1 MRIIFMGTPEFA
13 VPTLELLHKH
23 HEIIAVITA
32 PDKIGGRGHQ
42 LLQSDVKKWAHNHQL
57 KILQPKNLKSK
68 TFLQELKLL
77 NADLQIVVAF
87 RMLPEEVWSSPKYG
101 TYNLHGSLL
110 PKYRGAAPIQRA
122 IMAGENSTGV
132 TVFKL
137 KHDIDTGDILIQEK
151 IPIHPDE
158 NCGEL
163 YDRMKIVGAKLVLEA
178 VSLIEQNQVHFTKQ
192 IDELACPAPKIL
204 AQDLEINWLQPSKKI
219 HNQIRALSPYPG
231 AVTHYLGKS
240 YKIFKSNISSER
252 SSNLSG
258 QWIINKHSLTIG
270 TLDFMLDILEIQ
282 MEGKRRMNIQEF
294 LNGWKS

>member
-1 MRIIFMGTPEFA
+1 MGTPEFA

-42 LLQSDVKKWAHNHQL
+42 LLQSDVKKWAFQHQL

-68 TFLQELKLL
+68 TFLQELKHL

-87 RMLPEEVWSSPKYG
+87 RMLPEEVWSSTKFG

-137 KHDIDTGDILIQEK
+137 KHDID
-151 IPIHPDE
+151 
-158 NCGEL
+158 
-163 YDRMKIVGAKLVLEA
+163 
-178 VSLIEQNQVHFTKQ
+178 FTKQ

-240 YKIFKSNISSER
+240 YKIFKSIISSER

-270 TLDFMLDILEIQ
+270 TMDFMLDILEIQ

-294 LNGWKS
+294 LNGWKP